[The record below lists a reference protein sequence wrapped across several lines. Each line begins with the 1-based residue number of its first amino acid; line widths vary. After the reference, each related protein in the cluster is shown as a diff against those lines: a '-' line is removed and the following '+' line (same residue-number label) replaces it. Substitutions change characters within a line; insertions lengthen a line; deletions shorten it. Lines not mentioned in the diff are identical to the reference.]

1 MKRMLL
7 AGEAMGLFIAG
18 EEGSLSN
25 VSHFSSAIAG
35 AEYNVAVGLTR
46 LEHRVSYLTKV
57 GDDPFGEKIRNALTL
72 QGIDTSLVQTDASH
86 ATGFMFKGKT
96 AKGDPDIAYFRKGS
110 AASTLSAADV
120 EAIDFSSF
128 DAVHVTGIL
137 AGISSSA
144 CEAAE
149 CMMRRAKAAGCV
161 VFFDPNLRPQL
172 WKDKQTM
179 VETTNRLASLAD
191 WVLPGYKEGDVL
203 TGFADPRKIADFYLS
218 QGVTGV
224 VVKTGE
230 KGAFAA
236 TSREQVTVP
245 SFVAREIVDTVG
257 AGDGFACGIISGVLE
272 GLPLYDTVLR
282 ANAIGT
288 IQIMNPGDNEGLPT
302 REVLASFME
311 TTPQNV

>member
-46 LEHRVSYLTKV
+46 LEYCVSYLTKV

-120 EAIDFSSF
+120 DAIDFSSF

-149 CMMRRAKAAGCV
+149 AGLCRKHSCKRVSLIRSKRLQERLFVWRRSIAETKSVRAKKQSVRRVQKRLSLFLSHVAAGNRDCY
-161 VFFDPNLRPQL
+161 
-172 WKDKQTM
+172 T
-179 VETTNRLASLAD
+179 ETRTKN
-191 WVLPGYKEGDVL
+191 
-203 TGFADPRKIADFYLS
+203 
-218 QGVTGV
+218 
-224 VVKTGE
+224 KT
-230 KGAFAA
+230 
-236 TSREQVTVP
+236 P
-245 SFVAREIVDTVG
+245 S
-257 AGDGFACGIISGVLE
+257 GIGGSIRRNIIWQFQS
-272 GLPLYDTVLR
+272 P
-282 ANAIGT
+282 
-288 IQIMNPGDNEGLPT
+288 
-302 REVLASFME
+302 
-311 TTPQNV
+311 